1 MKLLYMPSKYGK
13 FQEDSA
19 IELDIYETTDS
30 TPEYLAEIA
39 ARHYYNEYDGW
50 ERVEEWETE
59 GISFW
64 IKTADSDPVEVQT
77 LLDFHPIFIN
87 EIKTSQD

>member
-1 MKLLYMPSKYGK
+1 MKLLYMPSKYGE

-19 IELDIYETTDS
+19 IELDIHETTDS

-39 ARHYYNEYDGW
+39 ARHYYNERDGW
-50 ERVEEWETE
+50 EHVEEWDTE
-59 GISFW
+59 GIAFW
-64 IKTADSDPVEVQT
+64 IKTADELVEVQT

-87 EIKTSQD
+87 EIKTSQS

>member
-39 ARHYYNEYDGW
+39 ARHYYNE
-50 ERVEEWETE
+50 
-59 GISFW
+59 
-64 IKTADSDPVEVQT
+64 
-77 LLDFHPIFIN
+77 
-87 EIKTSQD
+87 

>member
-1 MKLLYMPSKYGK
+1 MKQLILPLNILLKLPQG
-13 FQEDSA
+13 
-19 IELDIYETTDS
+19 T
-30 TPEYLAEIA
+30 
-39 ARHYYNEYDGW
+39 NEYDGW